1 MNYERSSQK
10 CALQTDVWMAQSVGL
25 HKVQIKHPQSEHQV
39 LGQERC
45 IFIYLLFWGKFKTS
59 FSIHLENTEE
69 LLEML
74 DTLVRETAGMVWFFW
89 CESLGILV
97 INVIK
102 EISFFLSS

>member
-10 CALQTDVWMAQSVGL
+10 WALQTGVWMAQSVGL
-25 HKVQIKHPQSEHQV
+25 HKVQIKHPQSEPQV

-59 FSIHLENTEE
+59 FSIHLEDTED

-74 DTLVRETAGMVWFFW
+74 DTLNVGERNSRNGV
-89 CESLGILV
+89 ILLV
-97 INVIK
+97 GKFRYFSDRCN
-102 EISFFLSS
+102 

>member
-10 CALQTDVWMAQSVGL
+10 CALQTGVWMAQSVGL
-25 HKVQIKHPQSEHQV
+25 HKLQIKHPQSERQV

-59 FSIHLENTEE
+59 LSIHLENTDD

-74 DTLVRETAGMVWFFW
+74 DTLNVGERNSRNGVILLVWKF
-89 CESLGILV
+89 GY
-97 INVIK
+97 
-102 EISFFLSS
+102 SSDRCN